1 MPVINESGM
10 TPEQFRELAAKIGSR
25 NDVSEAL
32 GVSAVQCYRYETGKV
47 PISVPIAKLLSLMAE
62 RAQPQPTS

>member
-1 MPVINESGM
+1 MPVINDSGM
-10 TPEQFRELAAKIGSR
+10 KPDEFRQLAAKIGSR
-25 NDVSEAL
+25 DQVSEAL